1 MSRSFFQ
8 EQLDR
13 LMADT
18 LALGSRVE
26 EALER
31 AMQAVKANDLDL
43 MQRVIVDDKLIN
55 TAVQD
60 LHQRCLTLIARQQP
74 MASDLR
80 EISVVLSLLPE
91 LERMADHAAT
101 CCKIGRRMNSEPGFR
116 PLSVMVGSFPR
127 LIPEMG
133 ERVAQLLHN
142 GLEALAR
149 RDAAYAEQLCR
160 DDDAVDHIYNVL
172 FRETIEVARSH
183 PEFSDEAIH
192 LLTLAHNLERIGDR
206 VTNLA
211 EQVIFLLRGE
221 VVELNT

>member
-1 MSRSFFQ
+1 MNRQFFQ

-18 LALGSRVE
+18 LALGNRVE
-26 EALER
+26 TALIDAMR
-31 AMQAVKANDLDL
+31 AVTTNDLDL
-43 MQRVIVDDKLIN
+43 MQQVINNDKQIN
-55 TAVQD
+55 GVVQA
-60 LHQRCLTLIARQQP
+60 LHQRSLTLIARQQP

-80 EISVVLSLLPE
+80 EISVVISLLPE

-101 CCKIGRRMNSEPGFR
+101 CCKIGRRMNAEPGFV
-116 PLSVMVGSFPR
+116 PLALMQGSFPT

-133 ERVAQLLHN
+133 DRVLRLLHN
-142 GLEALAR
+142 GLDALAR

-160 DDDAVDHIYNVL
+160 DDDAIDHIYRSL
-172 FRETIEVARSH
+172 FRETIEIARTQ
-183 PEFSDEAIH
+183 PQYGDEAIH

-221 VVELNT
+221 IVELNT

>member
-1 MSRSFFQ
+1 MSRQFFQ
-8 EQLDR
+8 EQLDQ

-26 EALER
+26 DTLDQ
-31 AMQAVKANDLDL
+31 AMQAVMSNDLGLMEQIVANDR
-43 MQRVIVDDKLIN
+43 QIN
-55 TAVQD
+55 EMTQA
-60 LHQRCLTLIARQQP
+60 LHERCLTIIARQQP

-101 CCKIGRRMNSEPGFR
+101 CCKIVLRMNREPRFV
-116 PLSVMVGSFPR
+116 PLAQMIGTFPASVE
-127 LIPEMG
+127 EMG
-133 ERVAQLLHN
+133 QRVLKLLHG
-142 GLEALAR
+142 GLDALAR
-149 RDAAYAEQLCR
+149 RDAAFAEQLC
-160 DDDAVDHIYNVL
+160 DEDHAIDAIYKRL
-172 FRETIEVARSH
+172 FRETIQVSRTQ
-183 PEFSDEAIH
+183 PEYSDEAIH

-211 EQVIFLLRGE
+211 EQVIFLLRGQ